1 MIGDSVTVPDVG
13 KTGSTKSDI
22 TMEHGA
28 GDRALAPALRRNG
41 GTDNDMGSTLS
52 AGKAIRATGFAML
65 SIMALLS
72 VILVAEQYSASRSK
86 AAVEAHRAA
95 HVVAT
100 QTGWM
105 FEASAN
111 TLRRMEE
118 ALPRGPGA
126 RTGDMALRDLQKA
139 VEDLPPDMHYAIYD
153 AAGRLTHA
161 SPQVQPDDTGADRNF
176 FGPLRD
182 GRELLVSPMVR
193 EGALGTPVF
202 TMARRLDDG
211 ARFAGV
217 AVIEIPVSRL
227 QALAESLGFAPLS
240 TVGLVGLD
248 GMMIA
253 RVPPVT
259 PKDLSGW
266 VLFDRLAEA
275 PDGHYETASPADGV
289 ERIVGYWKMER
300 WPVVAIAGI
309 DRTGALASFWR
320 NLSLSAIIALPMLFG
335 LGWLFWDM
343 TLLVRQDEVRQR
355 ELAAANER
363 SSYLLREI
371 HHRVKNNLQTVIS
384 LIRLEQLPAEVK
396 TRLLGRIGAMVSVH
410 EAMYRS
416 DQFEEIC
423 IRPYL
428 ERLVGDVAK
437 GFGLPVTIR
446 FDIAEVRLAGARAML
461 LGLLANELV
470 SNAFKHA
477 FATRRGGFLEV
488 SVTWQGEGWLR
499 LRVAD
504 DGPGFEQA
512 DSQPD
517 GAKAMPAGGH
527 MGSRLIDA
535 FAQQLGGSVRIES
548 AGRTV
553 VIFDFP
559 RDYGPAD
566 QPPPTGQ
573 DRPIQP
579 VSVAGERS
587 RKSILPSRW
596 ARSRSRT

>member
-1 MIGDSVTVPDVG
+1 MCPIFAP
-13 KTGSTKSDI
+13 TG
-22 TMEHGA
+22 A
-28 GDRALAPALRRNG
+28 
-41 GTDNDMGSTLS
+41 DNDMASTLS
-52 AGKAIRATGFAML
+52 AGKAIRATGVAML

-100 QTGWM
+100 QIGWM

-111 TLRRMEE
+111 TLRRIEE
-118 ALPRGPGA
+118 ALPRGPGTV
-126 RTGDMALRDLQKA
+126 TGERAPRGLQKA
-139 VEDLPPDMHYAIYD
+139 VDDLPPDMHYAIYD
-153 AAGRLTHA
+153 AAGRLIHA
-161 SPQVQPDDTGADRNF
+161 SAAGEPRATGGDRRF

-182 GRELLVSPMVR
+182 GRELLVSPMVT
-193 EGALGTPVF
+193 EGAFGKPVF
-202 TMARRLDDG
+202 TLARRLDDG

-217 AVIEIPVSRL
+217 AVIEIPISRL
-227 QALAESLGFAPLS
+227 EALADSLGFSPPS

-253 RVPPVT
+253 RAPPVE

-266 VLFDRLAEA
+266 MLFDKLALSR
-275 PDGHYETASPADGV
+275 DGHYEAVSPADGV
-289 ERIVGYWKMER
+289 ERIIGYWQMDR

-309 DRTGALASFWR
+309 DRTGALAGFWR
-320 NLSLSAIIALPMLFG
+320 DLGLSAIIALPMLFG

-343 TLLVRQDEVRQR
+343 TQLVRQDEARQR

-363 SSYLLREI
+363 SNYLLREI

-396 TRLLGRIGAMVSVH
+396 ARLLGRIGAMVSVH

-446 FDIAEVRLAGARAML
+446 FDIAEVRLAGARALL

-477 FATRRGGFLEV
+477 FGARRGGFLQV

-499 LRVAD
+499 LRVED
-504 DGPGFEQA
+504 DGPGFEQTDA
-512 DSQPD
+512 VPD
-517 GAKAMPAGGH
+517 GAEAMPAGGH
-527 MGSRLIDA
+527 MGSRLIEA

-553 VIFDFP
+553 VTFDFP

-566 QPPPTGQ
+566 MPPPPDQ

-579 VSVAGERS
+579 VSVAGARS
-587 RKSILPSRW
+587 RKSILLSRW

>member
-1 MIGDSVTVPDVG
+1 
-13 KTGSTKSDI
+13 
-22 TMEHGA
+22 
-28 GDRALAPALRRNG
+28 
-41 GTDNDMGSTLS
+41 MGSTLI
-52 AGKAIRATGFAML
+52 AGKAIRATGVAML

-100 QTGWM
+100 QIGWM
-105 FEASAN
+105 FEVNAN

-118 ALPRGPGA
+118 AMPRGPAA
-126 RTGDMALRDLQKA
+126 RMGELALRELQKA
-139 VEDLPPDMHYAIYD
+139 VEDLPEDMHYAIYD

-161 SPQVQPDDTGADRNF
+161 SPSVLPDTTGADRTF

-182 GRELLVSPMVR
+182 GRELLISPMVR
-193 EGALGTPVF
+193 EGALGQPVF

-211 ARFAGV
+211 VRFAGV
-217 AVIEIPVSRL
+217 AVIEIPVLRL
-227 QALAESLGFAPLS
+227 QALADSLGFTPPS

-248 GMMIA
+248 GMLIA
-253 RVPPVT
+253 RAPHVDPQ
-259 PKDLSGW
+259 DLSGW
-266 VLFDRLAEA
+266 ILFDKLAEA
-275 PDGHYETASPADGV
+275 RNGHYEAVSPADGI
-289 ERIVGYWKMER
+289 ERIIGYWQMER
-300 WPVVAIAGI
+300 WPVVAIAGL

-320 NLSLSAIIALPMLFG
+320 DLGLSAIIALPMLFG

-343 TLLVRQDEVRQR
+343 TQLVRQDEARQR
-355 ELAAANER
+355 ELAVANER
-363 SSYLLREI
+363 SNYLLREI

-396 TRLLGRIGAMVSVH
+396 SRLLGRIGAMVSVH

-446 FDIAEVRLAGARAML
+446 FDIAEVRLSGARAML

-477 FATRRGGFLEV
+477 FATRRGGYLDV

-499 LRVAD
+499 LRVED
-504 DGPGFEQA
+504 DGPGFDQA
-512 DSQPD
+512 DTLPD
-517 GAKAMPAGGH
+517 GAEAMPAGGQ
-527 MGSRLIDA
+527 MGSRLIEA
-535 FAQQLGGSVRIES
+535 FAQQLGGTVRIEG

-566 QPPPTGQ
+566 LPPPDQ